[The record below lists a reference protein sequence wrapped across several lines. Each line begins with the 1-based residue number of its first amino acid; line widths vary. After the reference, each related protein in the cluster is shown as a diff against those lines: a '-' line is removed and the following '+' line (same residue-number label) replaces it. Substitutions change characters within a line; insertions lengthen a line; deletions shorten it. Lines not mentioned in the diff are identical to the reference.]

1 MKRQLFWAAL
11 ATMTLGSCTNEV
23 LDPASLPDNGGRTPI
38 TISTYTPGLTRAY
51 NATAAGITNL
61 TANGGGFSVTAI
73 SVEDTPETIINGAT
87 FYANASNNTCTAADN
102 SIYFWPDE
110 ADVKFYA
117 YYPITSDAPTA
128 ICTLDADAGTLAITP
143 NGTADVMAA
152 YTQANV
158 SGGANVALRFKHLL
172 AQVVMNVAYNA
183 TNSPSGTQFKL
194 TALKLEAPA
203 SATYNFSQGKVS
215 ANATSLND
223 YAFVDSEANGIALST
238 TATTVGTAMIA
249 ASTVSETD
257 RDTTTCT
264 LSVSFT
270 TTIGQAR
277 RDYTKE
283 ATVKIIS
290 GYVNEINIS
299 VKGDMPITVNTE
311 VKGWEEGEP
320 QNIGDNDSTGGSG
333 GGSGSG
339 GNGTSGATFIHVT
352 GGTFS
357 TDNHVGT
364 VENENDYDAG
374 TLTIPNLL
382 VCSQPVSQYEYEQ
395 LMTYYGVVTNNADLV
410 PAETTEEAKMS
421 TPVYFVS
428 WVDAIIYCNLR
439 SEAEGLTPVY
449 SIGDENEITAAESP
463 WTLYYNVSQV
473 DGKYFFN
480 SDDYN
485 DISAYDLDAEAFDYD
500 LSANGYRLPTSAEYQ
515 NILTQNPDLLG
526 NEYDEWCQNYFYD
539 YRRIWFKA
547 SEQAPTTEE
556 KYAIAREQ
564 KLTFRVVRKFEE

>member
-1 MKRQLFWAAL
+1 MKRHFFMAAI
-11 ATMTLGSCTNEV
+11 AAMTLGSCTNEV
-23 LDPASLPDNGGRTPI
+23 YDSAPLPDADGRYPI
-38 TISTYTPGLTRAY
+38 TITTYTPRHTRAY

-128 ICTLDADAGTLAITP
+128 ICSLNADAGTLAITP

-158 SGGANVALRFKHLL
+158 SGGTNVALQFKHLL
-172 AQVVMNVAYNA
+172 AQVVMKVAYNA

-194 TALKLEAPA
+194 TALNLEAPA

-223 YAFVDSEANGIALST
+223 YAFVDSEANGIPLST
-238 TATTVGTAMIA
+238 TATTVDTAMIA

-257 RDTTTCT
+257 KDTTTCT
-264 LSVSFT
+264 LTISFT
-270 TTIGQAR
+270 TTIGEAR

-290 GYVNEINIS
+290 GYVNEINVS
-299 VKGDMPITVNTE
+299 VSGDMPITVNTE
-311 VKGWEEGEP
+311 VKGWDGTNLQEVDMADGSV
-320 QNIGDNDSTGGSG
+320 IGGDGN
-333 GGSGSG
+333 G
-339 GNGTSGATFIHVT
+339 GNTNYASFVRVA

-357 TDNHVGT
+357 DADHVGT
-364 VENENDYDAG
+364 IENEYNSDAG
-374 TLTIPNLL
+374 TITIPDLM

-410 PAETTEEAKMS
+410 PTETTVEEKMA
-421 TPVYFVS
+421 TPAYFVS

-449 SIGDENEITAAESP
+449 SMGDDDEITAAESP
-463 WTLYYNVSQV
+463 WTLYYNVSRV

-480 SDDYN
+480 S
-485 DISAYDLDAEAFDYD
+485 
-500 LSANGYRLPTSAEYQ
+500 
-515 NILTQNPDLLG
+515 
-526 NEYDEWCQNYFYD
+526 
-539 YRRIWFKA
+539 
-547 SEQAPTTEE
+547 
-556 KYAIAREQ
+556 
-564 KLTFRVVRKFEE
+564 